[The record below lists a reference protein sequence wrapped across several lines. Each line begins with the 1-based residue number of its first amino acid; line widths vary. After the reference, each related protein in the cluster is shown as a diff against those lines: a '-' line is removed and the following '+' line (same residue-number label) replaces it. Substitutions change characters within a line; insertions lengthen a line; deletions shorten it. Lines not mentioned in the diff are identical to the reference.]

1 MWPREDWQ
9 QGRDCLL
16 LLHTFNRYFL
26 IKTIKIF
33 KSCYVFLSNE
43 NMRRGKG
50 WVWTGVWWGLW
61 RGRRSGPPPP
71 HLRGGS
77 WAAGSALTAGRL
89 QKHVH
94 YQRAHSINYLGLT
107 QLKTNQKT
115 NFGKKNLTN
124 KKPIKF
130 SFKSF
135 YFFFC
140 CLTKN

>member
-1 MWPREDWQ
+1 MF
-9 QGRDCLL
+9 LL
-16 LLHTFNRYFL
+16 
-26 IKTIKIF
+26 
-33 KSCYVFLSNE
+33 NE
-43 NMRRGKG
+43 NVRRGK
-50 WVWTGVWWGLW
+50 VWELVCGGDY
-61 RGRRSGPPPP
+61 GGGACPAPP
-71 HLRGGS
+71 HLTS
-77 WAAGSALTAGRL
+77 WAAPWAAGSALTAGRL

-115 NFGKKNLTN
+115 NFEEKNLTN

-135 YFFFC
+135 YFFFS